1 MENKQNENNIKGY
14 SEAKKEQ
21 GESQISVKD
30 TALVIEASIQ
40 VLYFNGKWQDWTR
53 CREAKKMK
61 GAEIV
66 VYLYAYYII

>member
-53 CREAKKMK
+53 CWEARK
-61 GAEIV
+61 
-66 VYLYAYYII
+66 